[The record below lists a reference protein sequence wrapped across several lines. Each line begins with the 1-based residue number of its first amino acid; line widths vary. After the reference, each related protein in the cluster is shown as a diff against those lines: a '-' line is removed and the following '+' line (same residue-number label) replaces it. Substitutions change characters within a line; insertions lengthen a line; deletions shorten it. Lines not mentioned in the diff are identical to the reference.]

1 MAAPFTT
8 IPTLGADFNSIT
20 TAAQLA
26 AGQVSDARLG
36 TILHGSNGRFYVYA
50 QAGGA
55 IPASTAVATVNATTF
70 AATATG
76 GAYLSPTTA
85 MATGDRGWFSKASV

>member
-1 MAAPFTT
+1 MAAPFN
-8 IPTLGADFNSIT
+8 TLPQAGADFNNIT

-26 AGQVSDARLG
+26 AGAAGDARLG
-36 TILHGSNGRFYVYA
+36 TIAHGSNGRFYVYA

-55 IPASTAVATVNATTF
+55 IPASTAVCTVNATSF

-85 MATGDRGWFSKASV
+85 MATGDRAWFSKASV